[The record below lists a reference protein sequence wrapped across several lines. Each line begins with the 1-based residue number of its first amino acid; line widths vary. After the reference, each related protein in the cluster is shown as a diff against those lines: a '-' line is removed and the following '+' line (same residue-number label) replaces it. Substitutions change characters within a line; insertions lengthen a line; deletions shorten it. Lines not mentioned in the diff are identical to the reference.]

1 MKPIEMTG
9 IVNRTTDFAQVRQ
22 NEEQKPFVDQSA
34 FQTQFN
40 KQVERNSET
49 VVKKHDSEWK
59 NEKFD
64 AKEKGMNKYYAG
76 IKKKMKENIEED
88 DKAEPEKHT
97 TFDIRI

>member
-1 MKPIEMTG
+1 MKPVEMTG

-22 NEEQKPFVDQSA
+22 NEEQKPVIEQYA
-34 FQTQFN
+34 FEAQFN
-40 KQVERNSET
+40 KQVEKNSEA

-64 AKEKGMNKYYAG
+64 AKEKSKNKYYAS

-88 DKAEPEKHT
+88 EKAEPEKHT